1 MRLILFFFILFISL
15 YSHDKID
22 IAKARNVSLLEHCD
36 VYISKKDLSINDIK
50 NKKLKENNKSKVTNV
65 ESKRVVWVYFELVNS
80 SNKEVE
86 KVLVLNTPALEYAAL
101 YEDAKKPPRV
111 VGLMVNS
118 KNRSTI
124 NYYFKITLLPK
135 VSHRYYLK
143 IYSNY
148 KSLYL
153 KVTIENYDEFIKD
166 EVYKQAPRLIL
177 LGLLAGFMLYSF
189 MIAYYSKDRSYFYY
203 GMYLFFLLW
212 HQISF
217 LGLIKI
223 YLPHW
228 FVVFDLQFTIPKLGF
243 ILIFA
248 ILFAISFLKV
258 PPKSWLMKGYILFGI
273 LAFLVIFFIR
283 DLRVAL
289 IIGVLFIFYNLYAGI
304 VSYKNGVKQA
314 RLFIV
319 GFGVVSIAYLIIVLD
334 LFGIT
339 SILRVI
345 PNILM
350 WATAFEVFVLTLAFA
365 DRYHILQEERK
376 KLIKDR
382 EKQIQEEVDRKT
394 KALSKALKEK
404 ELLLKEVHHRVKN
417 NLQIILS
424 IIRLQSLKSNN
435 DETKEMFK
443 SLENRIN
450 AISKTYD
457 MIVLNDLIEKV
468 DMKKYISVLINDLKN
483 SLHGVVNEDVK
494 VNIQTNLSL
503 PLRQAVYLGIII
515 NELVTNSYKYAFD
528 KDGEITIKL
537 YEEGDNY
544 VLIVQDNGKGFDID
558 KKSSSLGLK
567 IIDILIKQ
575 QLEGSIEIQSK
586 PSAKYI
592 IKFSKKLVLR

>member
-1 MRLILFFFILFISL
+1 MRAVLFFLSLFIAL
-15 YSHDKID
+15 YSHDRID
-22 IAKARNVSLLEHCD
+22 IAKVKNISLLEHCD
-36 VYISKKDLSINDIK
+36 VYISSNAKSIDDIK
-50 NKKLKENNKSKVTNV
+50 NINFKEHNKSKVRSV
-65 ESKRVVWVYFELVNS
+65 KSKNFVWIYFELFNS

-101 YEDAKKPPRV
+101 YENGKKPPRV
-111 VGLMVNS
+111 VGLMV
-118 KNRSTI
+118 KNQQDTTI
-124 NYYFKITLLPK
+124 YYYYKISLPPK
-135 VSHRYYLK
+135 GASSYYLK

-153 KVTIENYDEFIKD
+153 KVTIEDYDEFIQK
-166 EVYKQAPRLIL
+166 EVYKQAPRLIM

-258 PPKSWLMKGYILFGI
+258 PLNSWIMKGYLFFAI
-273 LAFLVIFFIR
+273 LALLVIFVIKN
-283 DLRVAL
+283 LQIAL
-289 IIGVLFIFYNLYAGI
+289 IIGVAFVFYNLLAGI
-304 VSYKNGVKQA
+304 AAYKRGEKQA
-314 RLFIV
+314 RLFIL
-319 GFGVVSIAYLIIVLD
+319 GFGIVAIAYLIIVLD
-334 LFGIT
+334 LFGVT
-339 SILRVI
+339 SILSVL

-365 DRYHILQEERK
+365 DRYKIVEEEKR
-376 KLIKDR
+376 KLIKSR
-382 EKQIQEEVDRKT
+382 EAKIKEEVDRKT
-394 KALSKALKEK
+394 RDLSKALREK

-424 IIRLQSLKSNN
+424 IIRLQANKSSSA
-435 DETKEMFK
+435 ETKEMFK

-457 MIVLNDLIEKV
+457 MLVLNDLIEKV
-468 DMKKYISVLINDLKN
+468 DMKKYISVLTNDLKN
-483 SLHGVVNEDVK
+483 SLHGFINSDVK
-494 VNIQTNLSL
+494 VNIKTNLSL

-528 KDGEITIKL
+528 KEGEITIKL
-537 YEEGDNY
+537 YEEGEDY
-544 VLIVQDNGKGFDID
+544 VLIVEDNGKGFDID

-592 IKFSKKLVLR
+592 IKFSKNLVLR